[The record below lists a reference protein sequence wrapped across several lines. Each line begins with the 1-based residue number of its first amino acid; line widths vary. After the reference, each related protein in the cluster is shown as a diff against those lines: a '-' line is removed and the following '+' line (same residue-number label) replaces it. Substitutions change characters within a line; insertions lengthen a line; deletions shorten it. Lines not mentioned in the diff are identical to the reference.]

1 MAEAARERGYAYMA
15 ITDHSASHGFGD
27 HVTAERALGADRGGP
42 RLEQGQRAKGFRLL
56 AGSEINI
63 GLDGSL
69 DYPDDLVAALD
80 WVVASVHTSFSISD
94 EGDDRAGRSRRS
106 RTRTSTAS
114 ATSPGA

>member
-1 MAEAARERGYAYMA
+1 MAAAGRARGYAYMA

-27 HVTAERALGADRGGP
+27 HVTAERLRQRIEEIRAWN
-42 RLEQGQRAKGFRLL
+42 QGKRGFRLL

-69 DYPDDLVAALD
+69 DYPDDLVADARLGRRQRPHLVLD
-80 WVVASVHTSFSISD
+80 LRK
-94 EGDDRAGRSRRS
+94 GDDRPGDRRRS

-114 ATSPGA
+114 AT